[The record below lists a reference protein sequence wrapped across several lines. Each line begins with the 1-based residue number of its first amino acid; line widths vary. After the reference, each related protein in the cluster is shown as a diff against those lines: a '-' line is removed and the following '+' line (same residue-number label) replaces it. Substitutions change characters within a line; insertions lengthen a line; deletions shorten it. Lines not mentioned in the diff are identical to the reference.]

1 MPLSLKNMLLL
12 AKVETTSGTDAT
24 PTPAANS
31 MLVRG
36 LTPKPVEAEFVE
48 RNLIRGSKGNFGQL
62 SVGVH
67 RVLEFET
74 ELAGSGVAGT
84 APAWGPL
91 LKACGFAETIV
102 ATTSVA
108 YAPVSSGEPTLT
120 LYSYVD
126 GTLFKMTECKG
137 TVSFDLNAKQIPVA
151 KWRFIGVYSAA
162 TDVTFPT
169 TMSFSTWVKP
179 VTVGK
184 INSQFTLLGA
194 AVGMESLTFDIANV
208 LRWRELVNKAGA
220 RSPDRKPQG
229 TVVFEME
236 LNAVQNWGEI
246 TRQNTEGP
254 LNFVNGTQA
263 GNIITINMPKVTP
276 NAAPTI
282 TNSDE
287 IAMVNLGFSINP
299 NVANDE
305 VVITCT

>member
-1 MPLSLKNMLLL
+1 MPLSLKNMLVT
-12 AKVETTSGTDAT
+12 AKVETTSGTDAL
-24 PTPAANS
+24 PTALANS

-36 LTPKPVEAEFVE
+36 ATPKPIEAEFVE
-48 RNLIRGSKGNFGQL
+48 RNLVRGAKGNFGQL

-84 APAWGPL
+84 APAWGL
-91 LKACGFAETIV
+91 LLRGCGFAETIV
-102 ATTSVA
+102 ATTSVT

-120 LYSYVD
+120 LYCYVD
-126 GTLFKMTECKG
+126 GVLYKMTECKG
-137 TVSFDLNAKQIPVA
+137 TVSFDLNAKGIPVA
-151 KWRFIGVYSAA
+151 KWRFIGQYSNA
-162 TDVTFPT
+162 TDTAFPT
-169 TMSFSTWVKP
+169 TMNFASWVKP

-184 INSQFTLLGA
+184 INSQFTLFGQT
-194 AVGMESLTFDIANV
+194 VGMESLSFDIANT
-208 LRWRELVNKAGA
+208 LKWRELVNTAGP
-220 RSPDRKPQG
+220 RSADRKPQG
-229 TVVFEME
+229 TVVFEMA

-246 TRQNTEGP
+246 TRQNTEGV
-254 LNFVNGTQA
+254 LNFVNGTAA
-263 GNIITINMPKVTP
+263 GNIITINMPKVSP

-305 VVITCT
+305 VTIACT